1 MGCRRVWSCLCLCN
15 QEFGIVRVPCVCSLT
30 HPPSCCFPK
39 IGIVA
44 RLHFIGDAACWICR
58 DNRVLEVDWCVDWTG
73 IHISREDCLDTIIWM
88 DGWCS
93 SALPL
98 LSCLALALGL
108 GVLAF
113 SITSFFVLCFDFEP
127 GHYLLHLLICSV
139 ALRLRALTDPFGLF
153 HLRTTPG
160 VSRVWFGRVIQ
171 FILYYAIL
179 VFESI
184 L

>member
-1 MGCRRVWSCLCLCN
+1 MIQLYGWMDEWVVG
-15 QEFGIVRVPCVCSLT
+15 EFGP
-30 HPPSCCFPK
+30 
-39 IGIVA
+39 A
-44 RLHFIGDAACWICR
+44 YACAIR
-58 DNRVLEVDWCVDWTG
+58 SSELFEFLVDNRVLEVDWCVDWTG
-73 IHISREDCLDTIIWM
+73 IHISREDCSDTIIWM

>member
-1 MGCRRVWSCLCLCN
+1 VLTGLAFIYR
-15 QEFGIVRVPCVCSLT
+15 EKIVRT
-30 HPPSCCFPK
+30 RSC
-39 IGIVA
+39 G
-44 RLHFIGDAACWICR
+44 
-58 DNRVLEVDWCVDWTG
+58 
-73 IHISREDCLDTIIWM
+73 WM
-88 DGWCS
+88 DGVQVPC
-93 SALPL
+93 

-113 SITSFFVLCFDFEP
+113 SVTSFFILCFDFEP

-139 ALRLRALTDPFGLF
+139 ALRLRALADPFGLF